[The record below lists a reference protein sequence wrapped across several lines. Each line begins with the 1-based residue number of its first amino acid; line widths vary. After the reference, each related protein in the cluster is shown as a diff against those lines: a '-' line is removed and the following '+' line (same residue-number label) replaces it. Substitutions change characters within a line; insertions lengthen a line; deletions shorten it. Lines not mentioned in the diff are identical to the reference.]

1 MQQYNRS
8 SDKILLAVN
17 VSLIFNYTVNVFI
30 SFFPTCDSSNES
42 FFDMNYPLFCLLY
55 QVVIVYILCV
65 PVCCSFTY
73 LPRTN
78 HVTLRLICSQSFL
91 QDQMS
96 SKRSYRKSWTG
107 HLESSRSAVV
117 NIIEN
122 LPTRVEGDLF
132 RIESQIGLILKCRCM
147 QLLIFETDLCC
158 QWKI

>member
-1 MQQYNRS
+1 M
-8 SDKILLAVN
+8 
-17 VSLIFNYTVNVFI
+17 SLNLNHTVNVFI
-30 SFFPTCDSSNES
+30 SFFQHAIAAMR
-42 FFDMNYPLFCLLY
+42 FFFNMNYPFFWIYIRLF
-55 QVVIVYILCV
+55 VYILCV

-122 LPTRVEGDLF
+122 LPTTVEGDLF

-147 QLLIFETDLCC
+147 
-158 QWKI
+158 

>member
-1 MQQYNRS
+1 M
-8 SDKILLAVN
+8 
-17 VSLIFNYTVNVFI
+17 SLNLNHTVNVFI
-30 SFFPTCDSSNES
+30 KFFPTYDSSNEA
-42 FFDMNYPLFCLLY
+42 FFNMNYPFFWIY
-55 QVVIVYILCV
+55 IRFFVYILCV

-78 HVTLRLICSQSFL
+78 HVTPRLICSLSFL

-96 SKRSYRKSWTG
+96 SKRSYLKSWTG

-122 LPTRVEGDLF
+122 LPTTVEGDLF

-147 QLLIFETDLCC
+147 QLLIFGTDLCC
-158 QWKI
+158 H